1 MVAASRGDLSLAQGG
16 IVPGHGHT
24 VMRVHEEGGQ
34 TMVTLRDPFARY
46 EPSGQGAKDGVFTI
60 PIAEYQKR
68 FQYTTWT
75 QPEGP
80 TAP

>member
-1 MVAASRGDLSLAQGG
+1 
-16 IVPGHGHT
+16 
-24 VMRVHEEGGQ
+24 
-34 TMVTLRDPFARY
+34 MVTLRDPFARY
-46 EPSGQGAKDGVFTI
+46 EPGGQGAKDGVFTI